1 MESFRK
7 SSVQLAKLNELSVFQ
22 VPRSG
27 ARYSTEEKTKPMA
40 TLARLAPQTVKLVY
54 HQAQEAVPH
63 KEHVSHEPQ
72 ASQKSE
78 RLMHRM
84 TLEVCILT

>member
-40 TLARLAPQTVKLVY
+40 TLARLTPQTVKLVY
-54 HQAQEAVPH
+54 HQAQEVVPH
-63 KEHVSHEPQ
+63 KEHVYPMNLKQ
-72 ASQKSE
+72 ARNPRGLSIE
-78 RLMHRM
+78 
-84 TLEVCILT
+84 